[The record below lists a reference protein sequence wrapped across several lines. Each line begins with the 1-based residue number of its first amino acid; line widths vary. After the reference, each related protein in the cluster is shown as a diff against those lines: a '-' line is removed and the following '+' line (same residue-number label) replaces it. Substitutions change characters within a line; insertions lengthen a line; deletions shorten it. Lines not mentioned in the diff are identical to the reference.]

1 MFNLTAING
10 RQFNIVYHVLK
21 FGKLVFY
28 GICEFLEAIVLVGPS
43 KQLGDILSQHH
54 FVLMDI
60 LSHFLGGHFVPVDTL
75 SHLLPGDIL
84 LRFWISQAY

>member
-10 RQFNIVYHVLK
+10 RQFNIVYRVLK

-28 GICEFLEAIVLVGPS
+28 GICEFLEVLVLVGPS
-43 KQLGDILSQHH
+43 KQLGDIFSQQN

-60 LSHFLGGHFVPVDTL
+60 LSHFLGGHFVPV
-75 SHLLPGDIL
+75 HNVQFVKYIFP
-84 LRFWISQAY
+84 RN